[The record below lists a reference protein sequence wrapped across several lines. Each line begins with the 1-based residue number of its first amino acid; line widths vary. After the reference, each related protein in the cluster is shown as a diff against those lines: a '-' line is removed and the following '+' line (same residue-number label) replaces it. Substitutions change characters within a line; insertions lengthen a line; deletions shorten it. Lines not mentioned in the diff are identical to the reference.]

1 MLDPQVKHVV
11 GIDVAKASH
20 TVCALE
26 APSGRVRQRP
36 RSIAA
41 TAEGHSELCQWLAQW
56 GGPEAVL
63 VGLEATGSLW
73 EPLYDALARA
83 GYQVLVL
90 NPRQTSSWSQ
100 SLGLR
105 AKTDGIDAQTIARGL
120 LAGYARASTLP
131 AETVQALR
139 ELTRARRDLVQSR
152 TAARQRLLDELVVV
166 FPELPSHLPEHTDLA
181 NPAVLH
187 LLGAYVSARALAE
200 APLADVTALLEQRSD
215 GRWTREQA
223 EQLQALAKHS
233 TASTRAV
240 RARGTVVST
249 FARHLL
255 ELQRHVD
262 DLEKAI
268 AAALRDDEVGKRLQG
283 IPGIGPI
290 HAATIRAEL
299 GDVARFS
306 RVDQVVAY
314 AGLDPRVRQ
323 SGAFVGQRKL
333 SKREGSFDYA
343 GVMVIWTYGGTGA
356 WAKFGGGFRQGARPA
371 LAPRTQTPAASN
383 LSLVCGSNALGGT
396 QLVRHLPV
404 GSAAKAR
411 GCPGARFHAREDPH
425 RLHAAP
431 GLQGSRRRDVRGR
444 LAGLGQAES

>member
-1 MLDPQVKHVV
+1 MLDPQVKLVV

-26 APSGRVRQRP
+26 APSGKVRQRP

-41 TAEGHSELCQWLAQW
+41 TTEGYAELCQWLAQW

-73 EPLYDALARA
+73 EPLHDALTHA

-90 NPRQTSSWSQ
+90 NPRQTSSWAA

-105 AKTDGIDAQTIARGL
+105 AKTDGLDAQTLARGL

-131 AETVQALR
+131 TETVHALR

-152 TAARQRLLDELVVV
+152 TAARQRLRDELVVV
-166 FPELPSHLPEHTDLA
+166 FPELPRHLPEQTDLA

-187 LLGAYVSARALAE
+187 LLGADGSARARAE
-200 APLADVTALLEQRSD
+200 APLAEVTALLEQQSG
-215 GRWTREQA
+215 GRWGQAQA
-223 EQLQALAKHS
+223 EPLQALAQRS
-233 TASTRAV
+233 AASTRAV
-240 RARGTVVST
+240 NARGTVVST
-249 FARHLL
+249 FARHVL
-255 ELQRHVD
+255 ELQRHSD
-262 DLEKAI
+262 DLEQAI
-268 AAALRDDEVGKRLQG
+268 AAVLHDDEAGKRLQG
-283 IPGIGPI
+283 IPGIGPL

-299 GDVARFS
+299 GDVTRFG

-333 SKREGSFDYA
+333 SKRGP
-343 GVMVIWTYGGTGA
+343 GA
-356 WAKFGGGFRQGARPA
+356 LRHARYLAA
-371 LAPRTQTPAASN
+371 LVATRYQPEWRERYQ
-383 LSLVCGSNALGGT
+383 
-396 QLVRHLPV
+396 QLL
-404 GSAAKAR
+404 AR
-411 GCPGARFHAREDPH
+411 GQSKKEALTILSRALLKVVYHLLVSGDSYDASKIKPRAVVAAAGA
-425 RLHAAP
+425 
-431 GLQGSRRRDVRGR
+431 
-444 LAGLGQAES
+444 